1 MYANNGSSQLFPR
14 LAHVFPLLITLYRTC
29 LPILPTASVP
39 THLSFRITVQFTPCS
54 TYTMPRQKKNTSKGK
69 APTRLNRRQAPQETV
84 EIADFGA
91 MSNEALRLL
100 LGQHQL
106 RQTGTRREMI
116 SRLENHFQ
124 QSSQPPQRQNGS
136 PAIEQAELAELIAS
150 IVDQRLSQS
159 PPIRNN
165 NQAIQDG
172 GKSTSRPSP
181 PAIEPSLPPPIHAGQ
196 QQQHGRQDNTSP
208 LRNVPRLPPNFDAS
222 DPSHIAALHPEYHQ
236 PSLASHLTKTITT
249 AITNGEYVDFANL
262 LPLFSLLNDTL
273 NSQLSLK
280 VGEQGLT
287 IPLPS
292 SSKRPRIAT
301 IDKWLDAF
309 AISFSV
315 LVSAHP
321 LRASDLIAY
330 QQLIRDAARKFPGMA
345 WYVYDAEFR
354 RRASHNLS
362 LKWGERDV
370 QLYLDTFTGLPK
382 SGCRSCGNTDH
393 FSDACPLSTPRSR
406 DAPSP
411 ADVCF
416 NFNKG
421 RPCARTPCPYKHRC
435 NQPGCAAAHS
445 GQEHSLPPQRGKI

>member
-1 MYANNGSSQLFPR
+1 MF
-14 LAHVFPLLITLYRTC
+14 FPLLITLYRTC
-29 LPILPTASVP
+29 LPILLRASVP
-39 THLSFRITVQFTPCS
+39 THLSFRRTVQFAPCS
-54 TYTMPRQKKNTSKGK
+54 TYTMPRQKKSSSKGK

-106 RQTGTRREMI
+106 RQTGTRRKMI
-116 SRLENHFQ
+116 SRLENHLQ

-172 GKSTSRPSP
+172 GESTSRPSP
-181 PAIEPSLPPPIHAGQ
+181 PAIEPSLPPPIQDGGQ

-222 DPSHIAALHPEYHQ
+222 DPSHIVALHPEYRE

-249 AITNGEYVDFANL
+249 AITNSEYVDFANL
-262 LPLFSLLNDTL
+262 LPLSSLLNDTL

-292 SSKRPRIAT
+292 
-301 IDKWLDAF
+301 
-309 AISFSV
+309 
-315 LVSAHP
+315 
-321 LRASDLIAY
+321 
-330 QQLIRDAARKFPGMA
+330 
-345 WYVYDAEFR
+345 
-354 RRASHNLS
+354 
-362 LKWGERDV
+362 
-370 QLYLDTFTGLPK
+370 
-382 SGCRSCGNTDH
+382 
-393 FSDACPLSTPRSR
+393 
-406 DAPSP
+406 
-411 ADVCF
+411 
-416 NFNKG
+416 
-421 RPCARTPCPYKHRC
+421 
-435 NQPGCAAAHS
+435 
-445 GQEHSLPPQRGKI
+445 